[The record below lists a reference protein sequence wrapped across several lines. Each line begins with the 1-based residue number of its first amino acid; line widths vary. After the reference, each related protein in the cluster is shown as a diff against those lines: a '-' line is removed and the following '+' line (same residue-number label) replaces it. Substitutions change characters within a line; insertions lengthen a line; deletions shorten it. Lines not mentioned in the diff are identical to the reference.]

1 MVSKGIV
8 GLFWGTNFQHGGKV
22 VLQNSSTMHFDNHFD
37 PISRSTSKRLIAD
50 RRVLSGDPSIIY
62 GTHFVFLKW
71 QVVFYI
77 YKHLVPVPAGSFL
90 ERFDCI
96 SDVVLDSSV
105 TFLIIKRITMVICCF
120 VDSSPACYKLR
131 IKKFPYHSVCNRFLL
146 PFAPHGVHNNSENFQ
161 CSLLTVGIGKVVY
174 LYVKCHTGLFSLV
187 FIILVVKM
195 FLVLLKLLIR

>member
-1 MVSKGIV
+1 M
-8 GLFWGTNFQHGGKV
+8 
-22 VLQNSSTMHFDNHFD
+22 
-37 PISRSTSKRLIAD
+37 
-50 RRVLSGDPSIIY
+50 
-62 GTHFVFLKW
+62 
-71 QVVFYI
+71 
-77 YKHLVPVPAGSFL
+77 SFL

-96 SDVVLDSSV
+96 SDVVLDSSLA
-105 TFLIIKRITMVICCF
+105 FLMIKRITIVIC
-120 VDSSPACYKLR
+120 SSPACYKLS

-195 FLVLLKLLIR
+195 FLVMLKLVIR